1 MSNLIKNSNISLQ
14 ISEELEKLKLKNNV
28 NLSKTINK
36 INKSKI
42 YYYGY

>member
-1 MSNLIKNSNISLQ
+1 MNKLIKNSNISLQ
-14 ISEELEKLKLKNNV
+14 TSEEIEKLKLKNNV
-28 NLSKTINK
+28 NLSKTLTK